1 MANKVNKALE
11 SFTTSLHN
19 YIKYY
24 TLTRNIKLTY
34 ISNVGSNINHVTVA
48 GNNTFCSGTF
58 SFLQAVMNS
67 ATLCICLST
76 EV

>member
-1 MANKVNKALE
+1 MANKVNKAPE

-48 GNNTFCSGTF
+48 GNIIPFV
-58 SFLQAVMNS
+58 LV
-67 ATLCICLST
+67 LS
-76 EV
+76 VSCKL